1 MYVSLDTGTGD
12 GIIRGLSL
20 SKSGGGG
27 WLIVSPGDRC
37 GMEDLRGG
45 ELAQFCPMTCDFYIS
60 GLVLQIKLQST
71 TKHVALS
78 FCTLLRYC
86 YKLEVYN
93 LVYC

>member
-45 ELAQFCPMTCDFYIS
+45 ELAQFCPMTCGFS
-60 GLVLQIKLQST
+60 WLSTSQQGLDLRVQSQ
-71 TKHVALS
+71 LS
-78 FCTLLRYC
+78 QSW
-86 YKLEVYN
+86 
-93 LVYC
+93 